1 MDEDGDLIITIA
13 QTQAYARGSPAI
25 SRQSTPPHP
34 VAAAAADTRAA
45 PLFAKTC
52 GGSDMRHTSQVTAV
66 SL

>member
-34 VAAAAADTRAA
+34 VAAAAAHEQAQLSLLDSS
-45 PLFAKTC
+45 AKTC
-52 GGSDMRHTSQVTAV
+52 EANQ
-66 SL
+66 